1 MGFPVNAVECR
12 LVFSVLITAQMPPI
26 YKDAI

>member
-12 LVFSVLITAQMPPI
+12 LVFSVLFTVQMPPV
-26 YKDAI
+26 YGAAF